1 MIIPN
6 MIYVYVSPQE
16 YENSRGDDHILDTMI
31 KKEIK
36 TAVISVFGAVYGFF
50 IAYFFPAFLDLAFN
64 KMKGDVNNP
73 DGEMFMLFGW
83 LLLALIPS
91 SLFFILMYLKRQSPT
106 KKAFLT
112 FSGLFIVLAVIEAV
126 FGVMVINGNYYV
138 NYTNIFGMIS

>member
-1 MIIPN
+1 M
-6 MIYVYVSPQE
+6 
-16 YENSRGDDHILDTMI
+16 DTMI

-36 TAVISVFGAVYGFF
+36 TAVISVFGVVYGFF
-50 IAYFFPAFLDLAFN
+50 IAYLFPTFLGLAFN

-91 SLFFILMYLKRQSPT
+91 SLFLILVYLKRQSPME
-106 KKAFLT
+106 KAFLT
-112 FSGLFIVLAVIEAV
+112 FSGLFIVLAVIGAV